1 LHNITTLSH
10 GLYKIYREN
19 YRISFNYNIQA
30 IKPRIYSKVTY
41 SYLAFIYLGGF
52 HKLVALIFS
61 KQKYFKYE
69 MKLIY
74 NIDVIKNIS
83 FMTKLKTLF
92 NTKNYLLY
100 IFMRKRVW
108 KIFRN
113 EKFVLIWI
121 NTKCQPTSKFYITY

>member
-1 LHNITTLSH
+1 M
-10 GLYKIYREN
+10 YREN
-19 YRISFNYNIQA
+19 CRISFNYNIQA

-52 HKLVALIFS
+52 HKFVALIFS

-92 NTKNYLLY
+92 NTKNYLLC
-100 IFMRKRVW
+100 IFMRKRVS

-113 EKFVLIWI
+113 EKFVLI
-121 NTKCQPTSKFYITY
+121 